1 MFTYAYIHTHRH
13 THTPTYTHTGSYS
26 RIEAARKLLPGFFPL
41 LPSLSYLIP
50 LPVEELES
58 AMRIG
63 SLPASF
69 RAKKL
74 WSHSHSQLDPLQREA
89 LGQDELVQTKRR
101 RILWTL
107 PTSGDQLMEIVM
119 FKYQHATNSPEMPL

>member
-1 MFTYAYIHTHRH
+1 MFTYAYMH
-13 THTPTYTHTGSYS
+13 THTQTYTYTHTGSYS

-74 WSHSHSQLDPLQREA
+74 WSRSHSQLDPLQREA

-101 RILWTL
+101 IMWTL
-107 PTSGDQLMEIVM
+107 PTSGDQLMGFVM
-119 FKYQHATNSPEMPL
+119 FKLPACNQLSRNAFVK